1 MRVKAS
7 VKEAEGAQVLGE
19 GSIQQLV
26 WGVTVPQA
34 EVNLS
39 LMFVSQL
46 TTQHAVCWHPCQQSP
61 LTSRL
66 KANPNFNLLKKVSLA
81 KAALLGYSSKELHSF
96 SVLGFAGQDTENK
109 TEMKPAVRG
118 LRGLKVKT
126 KCLRGV
132 IEAPLKFEQQ

>member
-1 MRVKAS
+1 MRVKAT

-26 WGVTVPQA
+26 WDVSVPQA

-46 TTQHAVCWHPCQQSP
+46 TMQHAVCWHPCQQSP

-66 KANPNFNLLKKVSLA
+66 KANPKFKLLKKVSLA
-81 KAALLGYSSKELHSF
+81 KAALLGYSPKKLHRF
-96 SVLGFAGQDTENK
+96 SVLGFAGQDIANK

-118 LRGLKVKT
+118 LRCLKVRM

-132 IEAPLKFEQQ
+132 IEAPLKFEQR